1 MNSDNNSFEYMNDE
15 ETLNS
20 ENSLVKIV
28 QLLNKKYDSI
38 DNKFNY
44 NSNGKFN
51 NINNEESNNTK
62 DFIKNNEKINK
73 NKNLIKKK

>member
-38 DNKFNY
+38 DNKYNY